1 VHAFL
6 FLIIRVQKFVYK
18 ITEVHKGLKLYRP
31 TCDEDSF
38 SVEAI
43 RDRAVDSATDVDSQ
57 ADHADNDKD
66 QQADKQ

>member
-1 VHAFL
+1 M
-6 FLIIRVQKFVYK
+6 
-18 ITEVHKGLKLYRP
+18 TEVHKGLKIYRP